1 MKKFLIIASLV
12 IFYITIVYSENNAKP
27 EIFIDFKNKDSKVY
41 INYEQLEKNAYK
53 LWELYQDGIQAEN
66 NTDTLLA
73 IQKYKEFL
81 SIGPRPADLNA
92 VELDL
97 LCRMIGIAYSNDDF
111 EGICNYCKRAVSFPK
126 EIQEGNSNMAW
137 VYLMYIY
144 SLNMLNRCNNIDDL
158 LDKASYYNEK
168 TYIPIEKKYYD
179 ISLQGITAY
188 LNMNELNKA
197 INLFDN
203 LSNINSTIGNHIVD
217 EELNYTFGFIE
228 RYKNPWQNKEEF
240 VEYISKRMIE
250 LAMCYS
256 IIEKDE
262 LNNLY
267 TLLVSQIHNYLN
279 YNYFDINNVD
289 DETIWTKLIGWYGG
303 LVHGILKGLN
313 LNYRETF
320 AYDYILTSKNF
331 LSWHSNNPWKKE
343 ITWEEIKR
351 NLNADEIAIEFYPY
365 SEEIFILKNNYAIPM
380 ALSIDSL
387 ILKEI
392 KTLNFNDAI
401 EINNLYKKNG
411 TLSKLINSLNPYIK
425 DCRRLYIAASNFMTQ
440 FNYGAIFY
448 NDQRLDEQF
457 DVIQMISTA
466 DIPKY
471 KSESNNFNFDSMIL
485 FGGIDYE
492 NDQTSA
498 YDLNEN
504 YTRWVYSEEI
514 PSQMRGGFGYLPF
527 SLSEVQDIGE
537 ICDKY
542 KISYALYAGSDATE
556 ESVKNFI
563 CGNSAILHIAIHSF
577 LLPSYVYKEK
587 NNLNSVKETTR
598 LGTIMSNTGM
608 LFSGVNQFLKNGNC
622 QNEDGILT
630 AKEISEL
637 DFSNVKLAV
646 LSSCSTALG
655 DLTNINGVSYGL
667 ASALIDSGINEIMVA
682 LWDIPDQTTSIFM
695 KMFYENLLQGGRTSR
710 ESLKFAQQRMISL
723 GFEDPYY
730 WAAFV
735 ILD

>member
-12 IFYITIVYSENNAKP
+12 IFYITIVYSENNTKT
-27 EIFIDFKNKDSKVY
+27 EIFTEFKNKDSKVY
-41 INYEQLEKNAYK
+41 INYEQLEKNTYK
-53 LWELYQDGIQAEN
+53 LWALYQDGVQAEN

-81 SIGPRPADLNA
+81 SIGPRPTDLNA

-97 LCRMIGIAYSNDDF
+97 LCRMIGIAYSKDDF

-126 EIQEGNSNMAW
+126 EIQEENSNMAW

-158 LDKASYYNEK
+158 LDKATYYNEK
-168 TYIPIEKKYYD
+168 TYIPIEKNYYD

-188 LNMNELNKA
+188 LNRNELNKA
-197 INLFDN
+197 INLFEN
-203 LSNINSTIGNHIVD
+203 LNNINSTSGNHIVD

-228 RYKNPWQNKEEF
+228 RYDYPWSNKEEF
-240 VEYISKRMIE
+240 VEYISKSMIE
-250 LAMCYS
+250 LMMFYS
-256 IIEKDE
+256 IIEKEE

-267 TLLVSQIHNYLN
+267 TLLVSQIHSYLN

-289 DETIWTKLIGWYGG
+289 DETIWTKLIGWYGS
-303 LVHGILKGLN
+303 LVHGILKGQN
-313 LNYRETF
+313 LNNREAF
-320 AYDYILTSKNF
+320 AYNYILTSKNF
-331 LSWHSNNPWKKE
+331 LSWHSNNTLKKE

-351 NLNADEIAIEFYPY
+351 NLNADEIAIEIYPY
-365 SEEIFILKNNYAIPM
+365 SEEIFILKNNFVIPKT
-380 ALSIDSL
+380 LSMDSL
-387 ILKEI
+387 ILNEF
-392 KTLNFNDAI
+392 KTFNFNDAI
-401 EINNLYKKNG
+401 EINNIYKKDG
-411 TLSKLINSLNPYIK
+411 ILSKLVNSLDPYIK
-425 DCRRLYIAASNFMTQ
+425 DCRRLYIAASNYMTQ
-440 FNYGAIFY
+440 FNYGAIYY
-448 NDQRLDEQF
+448 NDKRLDEQF
-457 DVIQMISTA
+457 DVIQMITTA

-471 KSESNNFNFDSMIL
+471 KSESNNFNFDSMAL

-492 NDQTSA
+492 GNHTPP
-498 YDLNEN
+498 YDLNLN
-504 YTRWVYSEEI
+504 NTKWVYSEAI
-514 PSQMRGGFGYLPF
+514 PSEMRGGYGYLPF

-542 KISYALYAGSDATE
+542 KISYALYAGADATE

-563 CGNSAILHIAIHSF
+563 CGNSAILHIATHSF
-577 LLPSYVYKEK
+577 LLPTYVYKEN
-587 NNLNSVKETTR
+587 NNLNSVKKTTR

-622 QNEDGILT
+622 QSEDGILT

-637 DFSNVKLAV
+637 DFSDVKLAV

-667 ASALIDSGINEIMVA
+667 ASALTDSGINEIMVA
-682 LWDIPDQTTSIFM
+682 LWDIPDKTTSTFM
-695 KMFYENLLQGGRTSR
+695 KIFYENLLQGGRTAR
-710 ESLKFAQQRMISL
+710 ESLNLAQQRMISL
-723 GFEDPYY
+723 GYEDPYY

-735 ILD
+735 ILN